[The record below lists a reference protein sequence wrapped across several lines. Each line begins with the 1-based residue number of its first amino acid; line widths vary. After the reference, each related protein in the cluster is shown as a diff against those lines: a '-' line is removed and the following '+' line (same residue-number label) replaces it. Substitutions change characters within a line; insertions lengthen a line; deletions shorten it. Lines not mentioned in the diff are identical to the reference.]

1 MNRFKV
7 IALLRKRADI
17 SREAFIDYYESRHAP
32 LILSVFPSI
41 AAYRRNFADFSSA
54 FASDAAPFDFDV
66 VTEIEFADRAGYEEM
81 LALHAEPAIG
91 ATIAEDEANF
101 IDRGFT
107 RMFVV
112 ETRESAPAEVN

>member
-1 MNRFKV
+1 MSRFKV

-17 SREAFIDYYESRHAP
+17 SREAFIDYYENRHAP

-54 FASDAAPFDFDV
+54 FVSDAAPFDFDV
-66 VTEIEFADRAGYEEM
+66 VTEVEFADRAGYDEM
-81 LALHAEPAIG
+81 LALHADPVVGE
-91 ATIAEDEANF
+91 TIAEDEANF
-101 IDRGFT
+101 VDRDFT

-112 ETRESAPAEVN
+112 ESRESAPAEVD